1 MRISVTNRCNFR
13 CTYCM
18 PETKKVEE
26 TLSLDEIYEVA
37 LAASKCGITK
47 FKITG
52 GEPLIRDGITDF
64 IKRLHDIDSVK
75 DITMTTNG
83 FYLCKYVDSLVNAG
97 LSSVNIS
104 LDSLKKDRFL
114 KITGVDA
121 LSDVMDGI
129 YKAEKSG
136 LSTKINTVLQRGV
149 NDDEL
154 FDIIELARDNNIN
167 IRFIEMMPIGH
178 GKESDG
184 VSNFEVLEKIKDKY
198 IVSEDNKRHGNGPA
212 KYIKLEGFKGSIGFI
227 SAIHGKFCDGCNRIR
242 FTSNG
247 KLKPCLCYAS
257 NIDLKDIIKDKTI
270 DSDEKIR
277 LLEEK
282 IKECITT
289 KPKAHAFEDLSKV
302 SELKDMVEIGG

>member
-1 MRISVTNRCNFR
+1 
-13 CTYCM
+13 
-18 PETKKVEE
+18 
-26 TLSLDEIYEVA
+26 
-37 LAASKCGITK
+37 
-47 FKITG
+47 
-52 GEPLIRDGITDF
+52 
-64 IKRLHDIDSVK
+64 
-75 DITMTTNG
+75 MTTNG
-83 FYLCKYVDSLVNAG
+83 FYLCKYAKDLAEAG
-97 LSSVNIS
+97 LSSVNVS

-121 LSDVMDGI
+121 FSDVMDGI
-129 YKAEKSG
+129 YKAERSG

-154 FDIIELARDNNIN
+154 FDIIGLARDNNIN

-178 GKESDG
+178 GKESSG
-184 VSNFEVLEKIKDKY
+184 VSNFEVSEKIKEKY

-270 DSDEKIR
+270 ESDKKIK

-282 IKECITT
+282 IRECITT

>member
-1 MRISVTNRCNFR
+1 
-13 CTYCM
+13 M

-37 LAASKCGITK
+37 FAASECGITK
-47 FKITG
+47 YKITG
-52 GEPLIRDGITDF
+52 GEPLIRDGIVDF
-64 IKRLHDIDSVK
+64 IKKLHKLENIK

-83 FYLCKYVDSLVNAG
+83 FYLEKLAKDLKKAG

-104 LDSLKKDRFL
+104 LDTLSREKFKQ
-114 KITGVDA
+114 ITGVDA
-121 LSDVMDGI
+121 LNDVLSGI
-129 YKAEKSG
+129 KEAINAG
-136 LSTKINTVLQRGV
+136 ISTKINTVIQKGV

-154 FDIIELARDNNIN
+154 FDIIELAKDKNIN

-184 VSNFEVLEKIKDKY
+184 VSNFEVSEKIKEKY

-242 FTSNG
+242 FTSGG

-270 DSDEKIR
+270 
-277 LLEEK
+277 
-282 IKECITT
+282 
-289 KPKAHAFEDLSKV
+289 
-302 SELKDMVEIGG
+302 G

>member
-18 PETKKVEE
+18 PETKKVDE

-37 LAASKCGITK
+37 LAASKCGINK

-104 LDSLKKDRFL
+104 LDSLKKDRFF

-121 LSDVMDGI
+121 LDDVMEGI
-129 YKAEKSG
+129 YKAEESG

-154 FDIIELARDNNIN
+154 FDIIGLAKDKNIN

-198 IVSEDNKRHGNGPA
+198 IVSEDKKRHGNGPA
-212 KYIKLEGFKGSIGFI
+212 KYIKFEGFKGSIGFI

-257 NIDLKDIIKDKTI
+257 NIDLKDIIKDNTI
-270 DSDEKIR
+270 GFNEKIQ

-282 IKECITT
+282 IRECITT

>member
-18 PETKKVEE
+18 PETKKVDE
-26 TLSLDEIYEVA
+26 TLSLDEIYEVV
-37 LAASKCGITK
+37 LAAGKCGITK

-52 GEPLIRDGITDF
+52 GEPLIRDGIVDF
-64 IKRLHDIDSVK
+64 IKKLHDIDSVK

-83 FYLCKYVDSLVNAG
+83 FYLCKYARDLADAG

-104 LDSLKKDRFL
+104 LDSLKKDRFF

-121 LSDVMDGI
+121 FDDVINGI
-129 YKAEKSG
+129 YEAEKSG

-149 NDDEL
+149 NEDEL
-154 FDIIELARDNNIN
+154 FDIIGLAKDKNIN

-184 VSNFEVLEKIKDKY
+184 VSNFEVSEKIKEKY
-198 IVSEDNKRHGNGPA
+198 IVREDNKRHGNGPA

-257 NIDLKDIIKDKTI
+257 NIDLKDIIKDTTI
-270 DSDEKIR
+270 GFNEKIQ

-282 IKECITT
+282 IRECITT

>member
-18 PETKKVEE
+18 PETKKVDE

-37 LAASKCGITK
+37 LAASKCGINK

-104 LDSLKKDRFL
+104 LDSLKKDRFF

-121 LSDVMDGI
+121 LDDVMEGI
-129 YKAEKSG
+129 YKAEESG

-154 FDIIELARDNNIN
+154 FDIIGLAKDKNIN

-212 KYIKLEGFKGSIGFI
+212 KYIKFEGFKGSIGFI

-257 NIDLKDIIKDKTI
+257 NIDLKDIIKDNTI
-270 DSDEKIR
+270 GFNEKIQ

-282 IKECITT
+282 IRECITT